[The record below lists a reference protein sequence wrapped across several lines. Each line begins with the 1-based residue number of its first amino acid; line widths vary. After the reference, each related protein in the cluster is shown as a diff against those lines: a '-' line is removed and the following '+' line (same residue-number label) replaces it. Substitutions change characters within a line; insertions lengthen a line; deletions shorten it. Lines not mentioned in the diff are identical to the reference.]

1 MEEKPKRE
9 TAVTIR
15 DIAGYALGDT
25 GCQLTF
31 GLVGGFL
38 SMFYTDVLG
47 ISLKQIAVLLF
58 AARIWDAVNDPI
70 WGGITDRRRPG
81 RFGKF
86 RGDLLW
92 WALPLSGAALLMF
105 TAPPFGP
112 AGTLA
117 WAYVTYIA
125 YGMLYTIVNISYGSM
140 AGLISP
146 HAQDRSQLSIFRTL
160 GSGAGALPVAILLPL
175 LVYSTNG
182 AGVDYLDGGKLRSAV
197 AILGVCAVGALLA
210 SFLMTKE
217 RVAAPV
223 NAQPP
228 ALRKTIPALL
238 KNKPFLT
245 LCAASALLIAL
256 QLYTQ
261 TVNGY
266 LFKDYFNRPDLFS
279 LYAVFTYAPMGL
291 LVPALPFLV
300 RRFGKKEVSAAGMLL
315 TAAAYFAAFAL
326 RTQNPYVYL
335 GLCFA
340 SGLGSTC
347 FVMEVWA
354 LVTDVVDY
362 QETLSG
368 QREEG
373 TVYSFINFARKLGH
387 TAAGS
392 GGALLL
398 KAVGYETSTAGVT
411 QTRAVAAGVYR
422 MATLAPALAS
432 LAMFLLLAFA
442 YPLGKRRLAAITA
455 AHKSILQ

>member
-1 MEEKPKRE
+1 MPEKPKRE
-9 TAVTIR
+9 TAVTVK

-58 AARIWDAVNDPI
+58 AARIWDAANDPL
-70 WGGITDRRRPG
+70 WGTITDRRRPG
-81 RFGKF
+81 KFGKF

-92 WALPLSGAALLMF
+92 WALPQSAAALLMF

-125 YGMLYTIVNISYGSM
+125 YGMIYTIVNISYGSM
-140 AGLISP
+140 AGLVSP
-146 HAQDRSQLSIFRTL
+146 HAQDRSRLSIFRTV
-160 GSGAGALPVAILLPL
+160 GAGAGSLPAAILLPQ
-175 LVYSTNG
+175 LVFSVNG
-182 AGVDYLDGGKLRSAV
+182 TGIKHLDGGKLRNAV
-197 AILGVCAVGALLA
+197 AILGICAVGALLA
-210 SFLMTKE
+210 SFLMSKE
-217 RVAAPV
+217 RVAVPAD
-223 NAQPP
+223 ARRP

-238 KNKPFLT
+238 QNRPFLT

-266 LFKDYFNRPDLFS
+266 LFKDYFNRPGLFG

-291 LVPALPFLV
+291 LVPALPYLV
-300 RRFGKKEVSAAGMLL
+300 RRFGKKEVSAAGLLL

-340 SGLGSTC
+340 SGLGGTC

-354 LVTDVVDY
+354 LITDVIDY

-373 TVYSFINFARKLGH
+373 TVYAFVNFARKLGH

-398 KAVGYETSTAGVT
+398 KAVGYETSAGGVA

-422 MATLAPALAS
+422 MATLPPALAA
-432 LAMFLLLAFA
+432 LAMSALLAFA
-442 YPLGKRRLAAITA
+442 YSTKKARAR
-455 AHKSILQ
+455 